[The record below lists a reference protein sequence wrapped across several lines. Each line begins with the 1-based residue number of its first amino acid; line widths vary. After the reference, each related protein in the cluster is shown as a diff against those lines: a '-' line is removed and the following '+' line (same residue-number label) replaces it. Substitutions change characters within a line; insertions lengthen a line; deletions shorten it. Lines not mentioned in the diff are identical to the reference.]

1 MGQLAEKVKEFFVSD
16 DWRFSELDEGAL
28 RMGFSGRNGNWT
40 CIARPRED
48 RGIFLFYSIA
58 AVNVPPEK
66 RAAVAEYLARANY
79 GLPLGNFELDFSDG
93 EVRFKTSLDVEGEEY
108 MLTPA
113 MIKSIVYSNVLTMDR
128 YLAGMMAVIY
138 GEASPQ
144 AEIQKAEA

>member
-1 MGQLAEKVKEFFVSD
+1 MGELASKVKEFFVSD

-28 RMGFSGRNGNWT
+28 RMGFAGRNGNWT
-40 CIARPRED
+40 CIARPREE

-58 AVNVPPEK
+58 PVNVPQEK
-66 RAAVAEYLARANY
+66 RPAIAEYLTRANY
-79 GLPLGNFELDFSDG
+79 GLPLGNFEMDFSDG

-138 GEASPQ
+138 GGAVPEL
-144 AEIQKAEA
+144 EIEKAEA

>member
-1 MGQLAEKVKEFFVSD
+1 MGQLADKIKEFFVSD
-16 DWRFSELDEGAL
+16 DWRFSDLEEGAL
-28 RMGFSGRNGNWT
+28 RMGFAGRSGNWT

-58 AVNVPPEK
+58 AVNVPEEK
-66 RAAVAEYLARANY
+66 RLMVSEYLTRANY

-113 MIKSIVYSNVLTMDR
+113 MIKSLVYSNVLTMDR
-128 YLAGMMAVIY
+128 YLGGMMAVIY
-138 GEASPQ
+138 GDAAP
-144 AEIQKAEA
+144 AEEIAKAEA